1 MAGPEMHNEGRVR
14 QGPAEGNSIARLTP
28 PKAGATSAVHGFP
41 LGRIVATPNALAQIP
56 QDDILRGLQRH
67 QNQDWGNVDQSD
79 RAANDQALQEG
90 ARILSAYRATNGVT
104 FWIITEADRAATTVL
119 LPEDY

>member
-1 MAGPEMHNEGRVR
+1 MHNEGRVR
-14 QGPAEGNSIARLTP
+14 QGPAVGNSIARLTP
-28 PKAGATSAVHGFP
+28 PIESASNTVRGFP
-41 LGRIVATPNALAQIP
+41 LGRIVATSNALAQIP

-67 QNQDWGNVDQSD
+67 QNQDWGNLDQSD

-90 ARILSAYRATNGVT
+90 ARILSAYRATNEVV

>member
-1 MAGPEMHNEGRVR
+1 MHNEGRVR

-28 PKAGATSAVHGFP
+28 PKEGTISAVHGFA
-41 LGRIVATPNALAQIP
+41 LGRIVATPNALTQIP

-90 ARILSAYRATNGVT
+90 ARILSSFRATTGIT
-104 FWIITEADRAATTVL
+104 CWIITEADRAATTVL

>member
-14 QGPAEGNSIARLTP
+14 QGPAVGNSIARLTP
-28 PKAGATSAVHGFP
+28 PIESASNTVRGFP
-41 LGRIVATPNALAQIP
+41 LGRIVATSNARQIP

-67 QNQDWGNVDQSD
+67 QNQDWGIWTSPTGGK
-79 RAANDQALQEG
+79 RSG
-90 ARILSAYRATNGVT
+90 TSGRSTNHFRPIAPQTKSCSGSSR
-104 FWIITEADRAATTVL
+104 EADRAATTVL